1 MQEVDMGLNVY
12 EFNKNI
18 MKQLPVVEEDAF
30 ENIKSTF
37 VEYLENTPAEQ
48 YLMLLCKE
56 RADYTL
62 FNFYDKWDVDQ
73 FTSDIFECFANRGLG
88 IVNLEIID
96 NGIAVE
102 IWVKPP
108 DQMENADLY
117 YLFPA
122 DQMVI
127 EY

>member
-18 MKQLPVVEEDAF
+18 MKQLPVMEEDAF

-62 FNFYDKWDVDQ
+62 FNFYDQWDENQ

-102 IWVKPP
+102 IWVKEPG
-108 DQMENADLY
+108 QMEDADLY

>member
-102 IWVKPP
+102 IWVKQP